1 MNHKVLQVMH
11 FYILSNDCKEK
22 INLGHTIYSPDT
34 ASFIHYLQTLFF
46 LAWLQVIRLIFYL
59 AYVRVMKWEHV
70 VRSNRLI
77 NDDDMY
83 MTTWL
88 GWVLGNIDVLSNENP
103 WDYTHI
109 VPINVSSFFGIFKQY
124 STRQLSWG
132 QWQCRCSSKISLR

>member
-59 AYVRVMKWEHV
+59 AYVRVMKWGHV

-88 GWVLGNIDVLSNENP
+88 GWVLGNIHVLSNKKSLRL
-103 WDYTHI
+103 Y
-109 VPINVSSFFGIFKQY
+109 SY
-124 STRQLSWG
+124 STY
-132 QWQCRCSSKISLR
+132 QCIFVFRYFQTVLEKATLLRTMAMQM